1 MKLRKREAEDL
12 GKKRQGTPVVSLL
25 ETAFSSQLLFSP
37 AASYAE
43 ARIYRY
49 PRNTLKM

>member
-1 MKLRKREAEDL
+1 L
-12 GKKRQGTPVVSLL
+12 GKKRQGNISRV
-25 ETAFSSQLLFSP
+25 EAAFSSQLLFAP

-43 ARIYRY
+43 ASIHRC